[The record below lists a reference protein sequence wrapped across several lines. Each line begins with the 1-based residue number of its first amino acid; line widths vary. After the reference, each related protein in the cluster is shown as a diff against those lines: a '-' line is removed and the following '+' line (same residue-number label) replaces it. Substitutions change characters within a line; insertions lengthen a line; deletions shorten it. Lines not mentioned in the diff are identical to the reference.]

1 MEKAGDQGIAPNDF
15 ILRGSLYNQWY
26 VGSDNPRNIYI
37 SPVFASPEDLKGLPP
52 FTIIAGGEDFLCPDA
67 LAFAS
72 LLMEAG
78 VTVTVKKVTAAQH
91 GFLVRRTEGHT
102 EGDRVLFGTL
112 KGYFAL

>member
-15 ILRGSLYNQWY
+15 ILRGRLYNQWY

-37 SPVFASPEDLKGLPP
+37 SPVFASPED
-52 FTIIAGGEDFLCPDA
+52 